1 MAQGLQSVAQVDG
14 DVGRIEL
21 TGDLDIA
28 TATDLRAALTA
39 LAGTPLTVVDLD
51 GVLFCG
57 ARGMHVLVEAASR
70 TAARGGRFVLVHC
83 PPAVSTLV
91 RLLHV
96 PWRPWPAA
104 GDVPGEDDDPG
115 MEILPTSTIGVRV
128 ASPLG

>member
-1 MAQGLQSVAQVDG
+1 MDG

-28 TATDLRAALTA
+28 TATDLRAALAA
-39 LAGTPLTVVDLD
+39 LVDVPLTVVDLG

-57 ARGMHVLVEAASR
+57 ARGMHVLVEAAAH
-70 TAARGGRFVLVHC
+70 TAARGGRFVVVHC

-96 PWRPWPAA
+96 PWRPWPLA

-115 MEILPTSTIGVRV
+115 MEILPTRTIGVRA

>member
-28 TATDLRAALTA
+28 TAADLRAALA
-39 LAGTPLTVVDLD
+39 AFAGTPLTVVDLD

-57 ARGMHVLVEAASR
+57 ARGMHVLVEAAAH
-70 TAARGGRFVLVHC
+70 TAARGGRLVLVHC

-96 PWRPWPAA
+96 PWQPWPAA
-104 GDVPGEDDDPG
+104 GDVPGKDDDPG
-115 MEILPTSTIGVRV
+115 VEILPTRTIGVRA

>member
-1 MAQGLQSVAQVDG
+1 MAQGLQSVAQVVG

-28 TATDLRAALTA
+28 TATDLRAALAA
-39 LAGTPLTVVDLD
+39 LVDVPLTVVDLG

-57 ARGMHVLVEAASR
+57 ARGMHVLVEAAARS
-70 TAARGGRFVLVHC
+70 AARGGRFVLVHC

-96 PWRPWPAA
+96 PWRPWPVA
-104 GDVPGEDDDPG
+104 GDVLGEDDDPG
-115 MEILPTSTIGVRV
+115 MEILPARRIGVRA